1 MDILYILPQS
11 INEITRYCKKE
22 LVISVINHFAQNGKI
37 IENKN
42 QTHPNRWW
50 IITDYI
56 KNSTIASRKKL
67 TVILSLAAIGR
78 IIQIGVRQETGDVN
92 VLNML
97 HKLSYISES
106 DYQCFIDSFY
116 EISQGSDLKFS

>member
-1 MDILYILPQS
+1 MDILYISPQS

-67 TVILSLAAIGR
+67 SVILSLAAIGG
-78 IIQIGVRQETGDVN
+78 IIQTGVRQETGDVN

-106 DYQCFIDSFY
+106 DYQYFIDSFY
-116 EISQGSDLKFS
+116 EISQGRDLKFS

>member
-1 MDILYILPQS
+1 MDILYISPQS

-67 TVILSLAAIGR
+67 SVILSLAAIGG

-97 HKLSYISES
+97 HKLSSISES
-106 DYQCFIDSFY
+106 DYQYFIDSFY